1 MRATVNVPNP
11 SIIISASAILIIKVL
26 LSKDF
31 VDALIGITSL
41 YTKIATI
48 YLTLSP
54 PHFIVTTTFCLC
66 ILNLNQNLHDKP

>member
-11 SIIISASAILIIKVL
+11 SIIISASAILIIKAL

-54 PHFIVTTTFCLC
+54 PYFIVAPTFCLVM
-66 ILNLNQNLHDKP
+66 LNLNQHLHDKP

>member
-11 SIIISASAILIIKVL
+11 SIIISASAILIIKAL

-54 PHFIVTTTFCLC
+54 PHFIVTTTFRLVM
-66 ILNLNQNLHDKP
+66 LNLNQHLHDKP